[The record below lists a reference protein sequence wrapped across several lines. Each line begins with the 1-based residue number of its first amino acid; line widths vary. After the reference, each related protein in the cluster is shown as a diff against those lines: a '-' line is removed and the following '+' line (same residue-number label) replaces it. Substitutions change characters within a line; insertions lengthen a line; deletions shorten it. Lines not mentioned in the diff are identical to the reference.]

1 MKGNDMLTVQNRFL
15 SYLIENKTPVM
26 IFLMA
31 GVKLQGVII
40 DSDADGILVDYN
52 NRVQFIYKQAISTIT
67 PAHPIDDWK

>member
-1 MKGNDMLTVQNRFL
+1 MKGNNMSVQNRFL

-40 DSDADGILVDYN
+40 DSDTDGILVDYN

-67 PAHPIDDWK
+67 PSHPIDDWK

>member
-1 MKGNDMLTVQNRFL
+1 MSVQNRFL

>member
-1 MKGNDMLTVQNRFL
+1 MKGNNMSVQNRFL